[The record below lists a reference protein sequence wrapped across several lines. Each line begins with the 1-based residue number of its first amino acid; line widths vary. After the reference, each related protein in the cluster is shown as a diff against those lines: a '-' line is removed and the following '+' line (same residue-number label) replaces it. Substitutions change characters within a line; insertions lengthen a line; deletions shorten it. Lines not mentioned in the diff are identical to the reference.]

1 MEHRNL
7 SGSYREIGTA
17 YGEDLRRRGFML
29 PGFTEGHRRISIASE
44 KIVGRVFP
52 EILEEIKGMSE
63 GSGLAYPDLC
73 ARVLTHPLAGK
84 PPGCTIFAVRDGGD
98 VWVGRNYDWFYE
110 IAPYVESYFTAP
122 EGGYRSVGQSDMFVG
137 REDGVNEKGLAVAM
151 AGITSH
157 FTPGV
162 MFWVA
167 LRYLL
172 DRCATVKEGVEGLLK
187 VPHHC
192 TITILL
198 ADKGGDVAVVE
209 ASPMKTRVRYPEGDF
224 IASTN
229 HLNHP
234 DMLDIKIFEPSDSRR
249 RYDAVVKDLSR
260 GGTIDEKRLI
270 GVLSD
275 HSGLVCSHIDEMGLG
290 TLWSTVTHINTL
302 RMWRAEGHPCRV
314 PYKLDTRLT
323 PP

>member
-1 MEHRNL
+1 MEHWTL
-7 SGSYREIGTA
+7 SGTYWEMGTA
-17 YGEDLRRRGFML
+17 YGGELKRRGYMF
-29 PGFTEGHRRISIASE
+29 PNFTEEHRRVSAASE
-44 KIVGRVFP
+44 KIVRRVFP
-52 EILEEIKGMSE
+52 EILEEVKGIGE
-63 GSGLAYPDLC
+63 ASGLDYGDLC
-73 ARVLTHPLAGK
+73 ARLLTHPLAGK
-84 PPGCTIFAVRDGGD
+84 PPGCTIFAVRDGCD

-110 IAPYVESYFTAP
+110 IAPYVGSYFTIP
-122 EGGYRSVGQSDMFVG
+122 ERGYKSVGQSDMFLG

-167 LRYLL
+167 VRYLL
-172 DRCATVKEGVEGLLK
+172 DKCATVEEGVEWLLGI
-187 VPHHC
+187 PHHC
-192 TITILL
+192 TIAILL
-198 ADKGGDVAVVE
+198 ADKGGDMAVVE
-209 ASPMKTRVRYPEGDF
+209 ASPMKTRVRRPEGNF

-234 DMLDIKIFEPSDSRR
+234 DMLDINMFEPSDSRR
-249 RYDAVVKDLSR
+249 RYDAVVNDLSR
-260 GGTIDEKRLI
+260 GGKIDEKRLI

-275 HSGLVCSHIDEMGLG
+275 HSGLVCSHIDEIGLG
-290 TLWSTVTHINTL
+290 TLWSTVTHVNT
-302 RMWRAEGHPCRV
+302 RRVWMAEGHPCRV